1 MLIGY
6 NEHWQLCLM
15 YNHVSDY
22 EPAIEGLHILPID
35 NLKHCLRL
43 KTADLWIFLL
53 LEFRLLY
60 LVTVERKKDF

>member
-1 MLIGY
+1 
-6 NEHWQLCLM
+6 M

-35 NLKHCLRL
+35 NLKHCLKL